1 MSIQRTR
8 TAAIEAAS
16 DVAAIQEAV
25 RVLEDLHTRKMAVQR
40 WVCEVCGMIHTGSA
54 PRACESCGSA
64 TSIVHLTDFRTEI
77 GSRW

>member
-1 MSIQRTR
+1 MAIQRTR

-25 RVLEDLHTRKMAVQR
+25 RVLEQLHSRKMALRR
-40 WVCEVCGMIHTGSA
+40 WVCEACGMIHTGSA
-54 PRACESCGSA
+54 PQACESCGA
-64 TSIVHLTDFRTEI
+64 TSLAHLADFRTEI